1 MSSSLKFY
9 LLAGKGGERY
19 QEQLDSFVKGVQ
31 LYSQTAEVLYGD
43 LRCKL
48 NLDVGAIITP
58 GNSYGHMTG
67 GLDKAVV
74 EMLGGWVE
82 REVRAKIRTDYC
94 CELNVGDAIMV
105 SNDISIIKNVIYAPT
120 MRSPKK
126 LPFGDDSPY
135 RSVLAA
141 LQLINRFNRDCPDE
155 VKIRS
160 VILPMMGSNTGE
172 VPYPNVLCQMIR
184 AIQRYS
190 NPKPIEDLF
199 QDGQDTDAFMK
210 VIWNNQFT

>member
-1 MSSSLKFY
+1 MKAILLVSSLILGENDGYAMAEHSQEFNN
-9 LLAGKGGERY
+9 LAACTNA
-19 QEQLDSFVKGVQ
+19 VQ
-31 LYSQTAEVLYGD
+31 
-43 LRCKL
+43 
-48 NLDVGAIITP
+48 
-58 GNSYGHMTG
+58 
-67 GLDKAVV
+67 
-74 EMLGGWVE
+74 
-82 REVRAKIRTDYC
+82 IRTDYC